1 MVGMCECE
9 CVCVGGG
16 SGGGGEEGSANTLF
30 SGIFL
35 TVFYTDKL

>member
-1 MVGMCECE
+1 MNVS
-9 CVCVGGG
+9 VCVWGGG
-16 SGGGGEEGSANTLF
+16 LGGGGEEGSANTLF